1 MRLLYYISMVMFWAT
16 GSILLGF
23 IEGIAKI
30 NLSLFVHIVTFLWL
44 GSILMMSVIVF
55 ECLYFLY
62 KNVQQAGERDCSD
75 KESPSMRG
83 VD

>member
-44 GSILMMSVIVF
+44 GSILMMSVVVF
-55 ECLYFLY
+55 ECIYFLY
-62 KNVQQAGERDCSD
+62 KNVQLINAGDRQKDG
-75 KESPSMRG
+75 SP
-83 VD
+83 